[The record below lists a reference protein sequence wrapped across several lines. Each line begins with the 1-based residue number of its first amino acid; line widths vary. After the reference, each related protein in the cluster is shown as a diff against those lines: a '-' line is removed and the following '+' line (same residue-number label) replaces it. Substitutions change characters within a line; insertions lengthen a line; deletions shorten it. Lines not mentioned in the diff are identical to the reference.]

1 MKKII
6 LIGRSES
13 GKTTL
18 IQALRGEKVHYEKTQ
33 YVRYDDLMI
42 DTPGEYLQSRSL
54 GGALA
59 IYSFESDM
67 VGLLVAATEPY
78 TLMSPN
84 VVSLA
89 TREVIGIV
97 TKVNEE
103 NADVA
108 LADRWLQ
115 NAGCKKIF
123 HVDSVTGFG
132 IAELY
137 RYLAE

>member
-33 YVRYDDLMI
+33 YVRYEDLMI

-97 TKVNEE
+97 TKVNEK

-123 HVDSVTGFG
+123 YVDSVTGFG